1 MDGSETAGKAAG
13 KTGLRGWV
21 KGVLI
26 LSLTLNFLVAGV
38 VVGGILGNDRHP
50 PRPPAPEELTFGPL
64 TGAFS
69 KEDRIAMRRAAEGGG
84 TDFKA
89 MRAVM
94 RGDFDR
100 LVAALQ
106 ADPWDEAAVRAVLG
120 EMRERSLKRMDLGE
134 QVMLERLQAMTPEAR
149 KAFAAR
155 LVDGVNR
162 FEHRFDPHAPRPDHD

>member
-1 MDGSETAGKAAG
+1 MDGSETTGKAGARSW
-13 KTGLRGWV
+13 L
-21 KGVLI
+21 KGGLI
-26 LSLTLNFLVAGV
+26 LSLTLNFLVLGV
-38 VVGGILGNDRHP
+38 VIGGIIGHEKLPP

-69 KEDRIAMRRAAEGGG
+69 REDRAAMRREAEGSG

-100 LVAALQ
+100 LVVALQ

-134 QVMLERLQAMTPEAR
+134 QVMLARLQAMTPEAR

-155 LVDGVNR
+155 LADGVTR
-162 FEHRFDPHAPRPDHD
+162 FEHRFDPHGPRPDHD